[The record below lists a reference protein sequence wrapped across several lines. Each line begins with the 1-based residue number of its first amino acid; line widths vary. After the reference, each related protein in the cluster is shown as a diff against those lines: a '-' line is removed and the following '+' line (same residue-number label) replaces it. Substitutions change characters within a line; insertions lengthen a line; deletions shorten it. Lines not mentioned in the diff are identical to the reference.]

1 MYGSDPN
8 NTQNAYTLESDPKDP
23 DKNYVIKLIL
33 VLKNISGQQIYTKSG
48 FSNVELLRALKITDP
63 CGNPLELP
71 PDAENLALDAPMPR
85 FKGGRALVPA
95 EILGAN
101 FVRSLTIDDLRQW
114 FPVMYELPGEYKIAA
129 QLKGARFFVTEVD
142 SRGVLQAVA
151 NHRSNWFGI
160 IEAKVGLDAKP
171 QLSILIL
178 PVSGGRLKIRLEKE
192 DGQTTQPLFGVPVK
206 AIAGSITED
215 PANVWEATD
224 IEPVLTGTSGISGE
238 VKWECNKCLPQGTY
252 TILAKQQDK
261 YQTLEV
267 TESNS
272 GWGEKCSGLIEQ
284 TVAFV
289 EEPPVVE
296 KIIKVSGSAYNYPE
310 GGRYLA
316 SYSMDVSTAGSSPA
330 GLLRYSYTKTRMIFA
345 STEITE
351 VSISDE
357 NSASIKGKGTV
368 NRVGNYTFEAFVFD
382 GSPDQFGITI
392 KTPQGDIYYSAEP
405 MNISGGNLQITI
417 E

>member
-1 MYGSDPN
+1 
-8 NTQNAYTLESDPKDP
+8 
-23 DKNYVIKLIL
+23 
-33 VLKNISGQQIYTKSG
+33 
-48 FSNVELLRALKITDP
+48 
-63 CGNPLELP
+63 
-71 PDAENLALDAPMPR
+71 
-85 FKGGRALVPA
+85 VPA

-142 SRGVLQAVA
+142 SNGVLQAVA

-160 IEAKVGLDAKP
+160 IDAKVGLDAKP

-192 DGQTTQPLFGVPVK
+192 DGQTTQPLIGAPVK
-206 AIAGSITED
+206 AFAGSITED

-267 TESNS
+267 TESDS

-289 EEPPVVE
+289 ETQPPLSIQGDLDGDGDVDMDDRVIFLSSFR
-296 KIIKVSGSAYNYPE
+296 KCSGDTGFLSDADYDGDGCITLNDYRE
-310 GGRYLA
+310 WYKRY
-316 SYSMDVSTAGSSPA
+316 T
-330 GLLRYSYTKTRMIFA
+330 IFA
-345 STEITE
+345 
-351 VSISDE
+351 
-357 NSASIKGKGTV
+357 N
-368 NRVGNYTFEAFVFD
+368 
-382 GSPDQFGITI
+382 Q
-392 KTPQGDIYYSAEP
+392 
-405 MNISGGNLQITI
+405 
-417 E
+417 